1 MKPELS
7 VIALLLCVHQL
18 PCLLESRQD
27 SSSGNLAD
35 NDVAQRKA
43 QIQLSQ
49 VKSPENNQDP
59 ECISGSSY
67 MKDVPVDTTCGE
79 QLHAGRLQSI
89 RAPIKLTGRLTQS
102 LVLSLIL
109 DCYICNT

>member
-18 PCLLESRQD
+18 PASWRVVRTAA
-27 SSSGNLAD
+27 GNLAD
-35 NDVAQRKA
+35 NDVVQRKA

-79 QLHAGRLQSI
+79 QLHAGRLRLI
-89 RAPIKLTGRLTQS
+89 RAPIKLTGRLTQA
-102 LVLSLIL
+102 LRA
-109 DCYICNT
+109 